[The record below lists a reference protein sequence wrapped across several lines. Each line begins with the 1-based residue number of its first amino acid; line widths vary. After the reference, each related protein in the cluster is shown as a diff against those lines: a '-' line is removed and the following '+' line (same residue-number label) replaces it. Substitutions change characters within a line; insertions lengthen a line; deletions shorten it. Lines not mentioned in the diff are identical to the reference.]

1 MNVLSPAAAGRD
13 VDRRESLC
21 RDMLVEAGRLAL
33 QGFEAAGSGVRSMKG
48 RQDFLTETD
57 GAVESYLRSRIAKAF
72 PEDGFLGEE
81 TGGTVEP
88 NLWVV
93 DPIDGTA
100 NFARGIP
107 HFCISVAFL
116 CEGVTELG
124 AICNPAPANCILQE
138 AGAARRGRHAD
149 PGRADHRLS
158 AGLRGTWLVD
168 ARPRPPDYLAALA
181 RLLGLGVN

>member
-1 MNVLSPAAAGRD
+1 MQGFVAAGNR
-13 VDRRESLC
+13 
-21 RDMLVEAGRLAL
+21 GT
-33 QGFEAAGSGVRSMKG
+33 SMKG

-57 GAVESYLRSRIAKAF
+57 GAVERYIRSRIAEAF

-81 TGGTVEP
+81 TGGTFEP

-116 CEGVTELG
+116 REGDIELG
-124 AICNPAPANCILQE
+124 AICNPASTSCISPA
-138 AGAARRGRHAD
+138 AGAAR
-149 PGRADHRLS
+149 
-158 AGLRGTWLVD
+158 
-168 ARPRPPDYLAALA
+168 
-181 RLLGLGVN
+181 